1 MAESAETDAGGFN
14 DAIAAAGEDSDAGKA
29 LQIGKIKNKVLK
41 LTATIKK
48 LEAQQAQGEDVAD
61 KLADEQK
68 KLDNNIAQDEAEA
81 GNASTNVEFDGAIT
95 AA

>member
-1 MAESAETDAGGFN
+1 MT
-14 DAIAAAGEDSDAGKA
+14 
-29 LQIGKIKNKVLK
+29 QVGKIKNKVLK

-68 KLDNNIAQDEAEA
+68 KLDNNIAQDEAAA
-81 GNASTNVEFDGAIT
+81 GNASTNLEFDGTISAGN
-95 AA
+95 